1 LAPARKTR
9 QETVSLTL
17 GTHQE
22 SSTYVFVFAPGCA
35 VAPNTPGTSTASAS
49 PSVPFKDALL
59 PFHKGQTILVGYN
72 SNELGT
78 GVPSNISDI
87 QEDQGY
93 LGIKIVVVDFG
104 LLPTDMQPR
113 DYAAGIISASGI
125 TQFDTVV
132 WTQHGD
138 LNGPA
143 NGNLAQWF
151 QSTGAAIFSPYLA
164 SGGVVVI
171 SQCQGVFSAG
181 YLNSIQATFN
191 NAPIYSTPGFPTWAL
206 NGLVSNRTLPP
217 NPQTYTPW
225 RKF

>member
-1 LAPARKTR
+1 MTPLW
-9 QETVSLTL
+9 L
-17 GTHQE
+17 G
-22 SSTYVFVFAPGCA
+22 
-35 VAPNTPGTSTASAS
+35 
-49 PSVPFKDALL
+49 
-59 PFHKGQTILVGYN
+59 
-72 SNELGT
+72 
-78 GVPSNISDI
+78 
-87 QEDQGY
+87 
-93 LGIKIVVVDFG
+93 
-104 LLPTDMQPR
+104 
-113 DYAAGIISASGI
+113 SASGI

-181 YLNSIQATFN
+181 YLNSIQATFH

-206 NGLVSNRTLPP
+206 NEGKPEGSCLNA
-217 NPQTYTPW
+217 
-225 RKF
+225 